1 METNKRVTAVEWLIE
16 ELNQKIDFIPMDKWD
31 MIRDIVQQAKTKEK
45 GQMIDAFGVGCQ
57 VESTRLIGYQGMA
70 EQYYNETYGGNK

>member
-1 METNKRVTAVEWLIE
+1 MESIKQTAVEWLIE

-31 MIRDIVQQAKTKEK
+31 MIRDIVQQAKEMEKE
-45 GQMIDAFGVGCQ
+45 QIIDACNYGDFEELG
-57 VESTRLIGYQGMA
+57 